1 MKRIAILVLLGAAL
15 LCNACLSSRPEINVI
30 FDSNLKDV
38 ISAVN
43 NGSTSLEQKLA
54 AIEQAVKDGNLQG
67 KQAIELLQQAIA
79 SVSGSLSDKLAAIE
93 AAIKSQ
99 TTSLETKISLIEAA
113 FKSGFAD
120 EKTAHDLIKQA
131 LESIGGTA
139 AEKLAAIETAIKSAN
154 TPLEAKLALIET
166 ALTEGFAAGKT
177 QQELIADA
185 VAALQGSMEEKLEA
199 ISGAISSKT
208 TSLEAKIDLIE
219 AAIAES
225 AIDPSDKYDLI
236 VGAIETLQGSMEE
249 KLGEIQEAIGS
260 RTTSLETKLGL
271 IETAIEESAIDPSEK
286 YDLIQTAIE
295 TLQGS
300 MEEIIGAIQEAMTT
314 PDADLLTKLEAI
326 EAAITT
332 GFANNADAQGLINTA
347 IETLQGSMEEKLGA
361 LETAVSSQTT
371 SLTTKLEAIET
382 AVNTGFANN
391 ESAIELIQTALGTLN
406 TSVETLGT
414 NVTDKLTAINEAL
427 DAIAATVGEDL
438 PALLSNILEAV
449 QDVEEFTDGYEEILV
464 AILAAINDLVE
475 KIYGPQTVGIN
486 PVIALPDDWGNKTGW
501 EEGDVIFVFL
511 HNFDLPKYLRLEYD
525 GEEWSSA
532 EMDGANE
539 SAGCLGLSNGGSGTL
554 TAIYLPAEDVT
565 ISDGADGYVF
575 SRTDIPWYLSAT
587 AYYTVEKGRV
597 KVADDLNFELPE
609 GYFQMWIGDDADHT
623 AELREPRL
631 TPHCIA
637 SVSIDGSVNC
647 VYSAS
652 GAPVKGVYD
661 ENTSGYF
668 FTGMLDSNV
677 LNHGVA
683 FNFTLVRGGWQG
695 RYFSY
700 MLSTYVENIF
710 VWYCNSVLNQPSTY
724 PANLTEITD
733 YKPIDLGCDVNG
745 KRIYW
750 CSRNIGAQSD
760 TDAGGYYAWGETE
773 TKDSYT
779 LDNYKFYEN
788 GVYTKYTE
796 AYGTLLLDDDVAY
809 QTLGGAWRMPT
820 LDEMRMLWKVF
831 IWSWDEDNHGQ
842 VVRSYVSGYDGDD
855 GPYIFLPAAGC
866 YKTSGIDY
874 NNVVGYYWAPNKGPS
889 AAGDNNAL
897 LYDFNSSGPNSG
909 VVLNSRYEGRS
920 VRAITE

>member
-1 MKRIAILVLLGAAL
+1 M
-15 LCNACLSSRPEINVI
+15 
-30 FDSNLKDV
+30 
-38 ISAVN
+38 
-43 NGSTSLEQKLA
+43 
-54 AIEQAVKDGNLQG
+54 
-67 KQAIELLQQAIA
+67 
-79 SVSGSLSDKLAAIE
+79 
-93 AAIKSQ
+93 
-99 TTSLETKISLIEAA
+99 
-113 FKSGFAD
+113 
-120 EKTAHDLIKQA
+120 
-131 LESIGGTA
+131 
-139 AEKLAAIETAIKSAN
+139 
-154 TPLEAKLALIET
+154 
-166 ALTEGFAAGKT
+166 
-177 QQELIADA
+177 
-185 VAALQGSMEEKLEA
+185 
-199 ISGAISSKT
+199 
-208 TSLEAKIDLIE
+208 
-219 AAIAES
+219 
-225 AIDPSDKYDLI
+225 
-236 VGAIETLQGSMEE
+236 
-249 KLGEIQEAIGS
+249 
-260 RTTSLETKLGL
+260 
-271 IETAIEESAIDPSEK
+271 
-286 YDLIQTAIE
+286 
-295 TLQGS
+295 
-300 MEEIIGAIQEAMTT
+300 
-314 PDADLLTKLEAI
+314 
-326 EAAITT
+326 
-332 GFANNADAQGLINTA
+332 
-347 IETLQGSMEEKLGA
+347 
-361 LETAVSSQTT
+361 
-371 SLTTKLEAIET
+371 
-382 AVNTGFANN
+382 
-391 ESAIELIQTALGTLN
+391 
-406 TSVETLGT
+406 
-414 NVTDKLTAINEAL
+414 
-427 DAIAATVGEDL
+427 
-438 PALLSNILEAV
+438 
-449 QDVEEFTDGYEEILV
+449 
-464 AILAAINDLVE
+464 
-475 KIYGPQTVGIN
+475 
-486 PVIALPDDWGNKTGW
+486 
-501 EEGDVIFVFL
+501 FL

-637 SVSIDGSVNC
+637 SVSINGSVNC

-677 LNHGVA
+677 LYHGVA

-700 MLSTYVENIF
+700 VLATYVENNF

-724 PANLTEITD
+724 PANFTEITD

-750 CSRNIGAQSD
+750 CSRNIGSQSD

-920 VRAITE
+920 VRAVTE